1 MDEKPT
7 EFSILFRQ
15 FIEILR
21 RRGLERQVVLPL
33 RASSNVEF
41 GLQGIQETLTV
52 NVR

>member
-21 RRGLERQVVLPL
+21 RRGLERQVVFHCGHRQMLNSAF
-33 RASSNVEF
+33 REF
-41 GLQGIQETLTV
+41 RKL
-52 NVR
+52 